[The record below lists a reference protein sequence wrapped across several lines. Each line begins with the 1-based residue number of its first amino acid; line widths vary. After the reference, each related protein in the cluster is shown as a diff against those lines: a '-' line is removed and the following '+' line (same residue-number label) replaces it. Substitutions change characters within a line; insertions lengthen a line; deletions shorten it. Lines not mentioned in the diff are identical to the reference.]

1 MGFVEVGALQ
11 NDTKYRR
18 YFVSAAK
25 PNNGQMELLVKLMG
39 KIVVS
44 VWKMVRLEPRLETE
58 RTFYEWEL
66 RTQIKQTHKTDTSPK
81 PL

>member
-1 MGFVEVGALQ
+1 MKKMFMGFVEVGALQ

-25 PNNGQMELLVKLMG
+25 SSNGQTELLIKLMG

-44 VWKMVRLEPRLETE
+44 V
-58 RTFYEWEL
+58 
-66 RTQIKQTHKTDTSPK
+66 
-81 PL
+81 

>member
-1 MGFVEVGALQ
+1 MKKIFMGFVEVGALQ

-44 VWKMVRLEPRLETE
+44 V
-58 RTFYEWEL
+58 
-66 RTQIKQTHKTDTSPK
+66 
-81 PL
+81 

>member
-11 NDTKYRR
+11 NDTEYGR

-25 PNNGQMELLVKLMG
+25 PSNGQTELLVKLMG

-44 VWKMVRLEPRLETE
+44 AWKMVRLEPRLETE
-58 RTFYEWEL
+58 RTSYEWEL
-66 RTQIKQTHKTDTSPK
+66 RTQIKQTHKTNTSPK